1 MESNKQER
9 KNLVN
14 DNPMAKRAS
23 EGSPA
28 KNLNKG
34 YGSEVKSPMAMMK
47 SKKPSTAF
55 AMKMSETRSALPMN
69 MPDSPMKK
77 ALIGDQDKLP
87 QALQDD
93 IKAAPDSPAKMSKT
107 PLKNHK
113 PGHKDPKTGN
123 EGRSADN
130 VGAVLD
136 EGGTRTQK
144 DATTGKKIST
154 DAKSRKMN
162 KDAASGKINKK
173 LTGNVTQKNGNYS
186 AKPYKGKM
194 MDHGRLGGDG
204 KTFTR
209 TTGGKN
215 SSAYRAELKKHNK
228 DKADYMQT
236 ANQKAKKFTKRGK
249 NA

>member
-93 IKAAPDSPAKMSKT
+93 IKAAPDSPAKMYET
-107 PLKNHK
+107 PLKKHK
-113 PGHKDPKTGN
+113 PGHTDPKTGN

-136 EGGTRTQK
+136 GGGTRTQK

-194 MDHGRLGGDG
+194 MDHGRLSGDG

-215 SSAYRAELKKHNK
+215 SPGYRAELKKHNK

-236 ANQKAKKFTKRGK
+236 ANQKAKKFTARGK